1 MERCLCLLDGLHGGE
16 RVVCGKYYLY
26 MKPRGCNKY
35 YTLYEED
42 KIKNKYICSI
52 YVDRYKF
59 DESFLVEV
67 CDLDN
72 IDNMFNAIMDGK
84 VYM

>member
-16 RVVCGKYYLY
+16 HVVCGKYYLY

-42 KIKNKYICSI
+42 KIKNKYIDCNKVAVPSWPRFSA
-52 YVDRYKF
+52 YGDR
-59 DESFLVEV
+59 ELW
-67 CDLDN
+67 
-72 IDNMFNAIMDGK
+72 MG
-84 VYM
+84 